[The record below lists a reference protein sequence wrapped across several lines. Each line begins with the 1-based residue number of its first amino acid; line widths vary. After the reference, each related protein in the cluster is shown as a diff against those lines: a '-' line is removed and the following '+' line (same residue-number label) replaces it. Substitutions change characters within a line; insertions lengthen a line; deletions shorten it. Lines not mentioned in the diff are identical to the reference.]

1 MKKIALLFALLGS
14 CEIFAQFSLKQA
26 ESIAKMAWK
35 KQMPA
40 ILKNIKVPQF
50 PEKEFRANSFGDLQ
64 NDFQKTLNKAIE
76 ACHQAGG
83 GKVLVPKGEYLCNG
97 SILLLSNVHLFLEEG
112 CQIKF
117 GTNPKDY
124 LPLVKT
130 RWEGTVCYNYSA
142 LIYAYQ
148 QKNIA
153 ITGKGILDGQCED
166 TWSKWK
172 KGNDG
177 QNQDKTKPIIRQMGN
192 DLTPEHQRRFGEG
205 FYLRPSLIEFYE
217 CENIWLKDFT
227 AKSSPFWTI
236 HPVFSKNITIENLII
251 RKGSTNDDGIDPD
264 SCKDVLIQNCDIDTD
279 DDPIS
284 IKAGRDQDA
293 WQRGSSENIVVRN
306 CRLRSKVGNAFCI
319 GSEMS
324 GGVKNVFVENCIVS
338 QTDHVLNF
346 KCNLDRGGFIENV
359 FVRNIQAD
367 SAKRM
372 GILFQMDYHSYR
384 GGNFPPTF
392 KNFFIENVAIKYI
405 EKLGIRIAGVASKE
419 IENVFLHKIR
429 IFQAQDTQK
438 IEFVKNLLYKDV
450 SINQQ
455 KISP

>member
-1 MKKIALLFALLGS
+1 MRHLFLLYCLLCHS
-14 CEIFAQFSLKQA
+14 VIFAQFTAKNA
-26 ESIAKMAWK
+26 EKIRKTAWK

-40 ILKNIKVPQF
+40 ILKNIQVPKF
-50 PEKEFRANSFGDLQ
+50 PAKEFRANNFGNLQ
-64 NDFQKTLNKAIE
+64 NDFQKTLNEAIR

-83 GKVLVPKGEYLCNG
+83 GRVLVPKGEYVCNG
-97 SILLLSNVHLFLEEG
+97 SIFLLSNVHLFLEEG

-117 GTNPKDY
+117 GTNPQDY

-130 RWEGTVCYNYSA
+130 RWEGTVCYNYSP
-142 LIYAYQ
+142 LLYAYQ

-172 KGNDG
+172 KGNNG
-177 QNQDKTKPIIRQMGN
+177 ENQDKTKPIIRQMGN
-192 DLTPEHQRRFGEG
+192 DNTPEDQRKFGEG

-236 HPVFSKNITIENLII
+236 HPVFSKNITIQNLII
-251 RKGSTNDDGIDPD
+251 RKGTTNDDGIDPD
-264 SCKDVLIQNCDIDTD
+264 SSQDVLIENCHIDTD

-293 WQRGSSENIVVRN
+293 WQRKGSENIIIRN

-324 GGVKNVFVENCIVS
+324 GGVKNVFVENCKIS
-338 QTDHVLNF
+338 KADNIINF
-346 KCNLDRGGFIENV
+346 KANLDRGGYIENV

-367 SAKRM
+367 SARKT
-372 GILFQMDYHSYR
+372 GVLFQMDYHSYR
-384 GGNFPPTF
+384 GGNFPPMF
-392 KNFFIENVAIKYI
+392 KNFFIENVFIQYVENLA
-405 EKLGIRIAGVASKE
+405 LRITGVESRN
-419 IENVFLHKIR
+419 IENVFL
-429 IFQAQDTQK
+429 QK
-438 IEFVKNLLYKDV
+438 INIRQASEVKKITFTQNVVMQNVK
-450 SINQQ
+450 INN
-455 KISP
+455 KPLE